1 MMVHK
6 QRFQTALLV
15 LVFVCTSTV
24 CHADMTLALNKTF
37 VNKIKNKATLTTNL
51 NVDAHPNS
59 PHAIKNSG
67 DDGDIHMA
75 GRDSVFK
82 LPLVAEILNARIE
95 PLAMQKLKL
104 SSPDS
109 AISVTGVWR
118 IWFEHPAQ
126 NDQIQGKTFPAPA
139 NSNPDHV
146 CELHPITKFAGID
159 VLSSFVEIKDDKVS
173 PPKVYEAY
181 TASTAFPYYDNIDAT
196 IQASDTAIMITSVK
210 SKFNYT
216 EFVIELAGKPKDVGD
231 AFLVLAHVFDKN
243 NVDEPVAAD
252 VRRMVFVKGTP
263 PADKLLTLAKG
274 EHLHL
279 LGIPRVNLSEVFAI
293 TSKNGKDAVDVKLPY
308 EMIIAA
314 ILPD

>member
-1 MMVHK
+1 MGRNK
-6 QRFQTALLV
+6 RFQTALLV
-15 LVFVCTSTV
+15 LLFGCASTV

-37 VNKIKNKATLTTNL
+37 VNKIKNKATMTTNL
-51 NVDAHPNS
+51 NVDAHLNS
-59 PHAIKNSG
+59 PHPIKNSG

-104 SSPDS
+104 SSPDQ
-109 AISVTGVWR
+109 AVSVTGVWR

-126 NDQIQGKTFPAPA
+126 ENQIQGKPVSAPA

-146 CELHPITKFAGID
+146 CEIHPIIKFAGVD
-159 VLSSFVEIKDDKVS
+159 VMNSFVEIKDDKG
-173 PPKVYEAY
+173 KAYEAY
-181 TASTAFPYYDNIDAT
+181 AASKAFPYYDGIDAT

-231 AFLVLAHVFDKN
+231 GFLVLAHVFDKA

-274 EHLHL
+274 DQLHV
-279 LGIPRVNLSEVFAI
+279 LGIPRVNLNDVFVI
-293 TSKNGKDAVDVKLPY
+293 TSKNGKNAVDVKLPY
-308 EMIIAA
+308 EMIVSAV
-314 ILPD
+314 LPN

>member
-1 MMVHK
+1 MVCK
-6 QRFQTALLV
+6 KRFQTALLV
-15 LVFVCTSTV
+15 LVFACTSAV
-24 CHADMTLALNKTF
+24 CHADMTLALNKAF

-51 NVDAHPNS
+51 NVDSHPNS

-104 SSPDS
+104 TSSDQ
-109 AISVTGVWR
+109 AVSVSGVWR
-118 IWFEHPAQ
+118 IWFEHPSNQ
-126 NDQIQGKTFPAPA
+126 DQIQGKPVLAPA
-139 NSNPDHV
+139 DSNPDHV
-146 CELHPITKFAGID
+146 CELHPITKFAGVD
-159 VLSSFVEIKDDKVS
+159 VLNSFVEIKDDKTS

-181 TASTAFPYYDNIDAT
+181 TASKAFPFYDDIDAT
-196 IQASDTAIMITSVK
+196 IQASNTAIMITSVK

-231 AFLVLAHVFDKN
+231 GFLVLANVFDKD
-243 NVDEPVAAD
+243 NVDEPAAAG

-263 PADKLLTLAKG
+263 PADKLMTLAKG
-274 EHLHL
+274 EQLHV
-279 LGIPRVNLSEVFAI
+279 LGIPRVNLNDVFAI
-293 TSKNGKDAVDVKLPY
+293 TGKNGTNTVEVKLPY

-314 ILPD
+314 ILPTK

>member
-1 MMVHK
+1 MIRSRK
-6 QRFQTALLV
+6 RFQTALLV
-15 LVFVCTSTV
+15 LVLVCASPV

-51 NVDAHPNS
+51 NVDSHPNS

-104 SSPDS
+104 TS
-109 AISVTGVWR
+109 ADQAVSITGVWR
-118 IWFEHPAQ
+118 IWFEHPADT
-126 NDQIQGKTFPAPA
+126 NQIQGKPVPAPA

-146 CELHPITKFAGID
+146 CELHPITKFDGVD
-159 VLSSFVEIKDDKVS
+159 VLSSFVEIRDDKAS
-173 PPKVYEAY
+173 PAKVYEAY
-181 TASTAFPYYDNIDAT
+181 TASKAFPYYEDIDAT
-196 IQASDTAIMITSVK
+196 IQASNTAIMITSVK

-231 AFLVLAHVFDKN
+231 GFLVLAHVFDKD
-243 NVDEPVAAD
+243 NVDEPVTAN
-252 VRRMVFVKGTP
+252 VRRMIFVKGTP
-263 PADKLLTLAKG
+263 PADKLLALAQG
-274 EHLHL
+274 EQLHV
-279 LGIPRVNLSEVFAI
+279 LGIPRVNLNEVFAI
-293 TSKNGKDAVDVKLPY
+293 TSKNGKDPVDVKLPY

-314 ILPD
+314 ILP

>member
-1 MMVHK
+1 MGSK
-6 QRFQTALLV
+6 KRFQTALLV
-15 LVFVCTSTV
+15 LVFACMSTV
-24 CHADMTLALNKTF
+24 CNADMTLALNKTF

-51 NVDAHPNS
+51 NVDVHPTT
-59 PHAIKNSG
+59 PHAVKSSG

-82 LPLVAEILNARIE
+82 VPLVAEILNARIE

-104 SSPDS
+104 TSPEQPV
-109 AISVTGVWR
+109 SVTGVWR
-118 IWFEHPAQ
+118 IWFEHPATT
-126 NDQIQGKTFPAPA
+126 NQIQGDPVTKPA

-146 CELHPITKFAGID
+146 CEIHPITKFSGVD
-159 VLSSFVEIKDDKVS
+159 VLNSFVEIKDNN
-173 PPKVYEAY
+173 KVYEAY
-181 TASTAFPYYDNIDAT
+181 TASKAFPYYDDIEAT

-231 AFLVLAHVFDKN
+231 GFLVLAHVFDKD
-243 NVDEPVAAD
+243 NVDEPVTAD

-263 PADKLLTLAKG
+263 PADRLLTLAKG
-274 EHLHL
+274 DQLHV

-293 TSKNGKDAVDVKLPY
+293 TSKNGKDAIGVKLPY

-314 ILPD
+314 ILPN

>member
-1 MMVHK
+1 MERK
-6 QRFQTALLV
+6 KRFQAALLG
-15 LVFVCTSTV
+15 LLFGCTSTV
-24 CHADMTLALNKTF
+24 CHADMTLALNTTF

-51 NVDAHPNS
+51 NVDAHLNS
-59 PHAIKNSG
+59 PHTIKNSG

-95 PLAMQKLKL
+95 PLAMQKLL
-104 SSPDS
+104 LTSPDQ
-109 AISVTGVWR
+109 AVSVTGVWR

-126 NDQIQGKTFPAPA
+126 TNQIQGTPVLKRDD
-139 NSNPDHV
+139 SNPDHV
-146 CELHPITKFAGID
+146 CEIHPITKFSGVD
-159 VLSSFVEIKDDKVS
+159 VLNSFVEIKDNKG
-173 PPKVYEAY
+173 KVYEAY
-181 TASTAFPYYDNIDAT
+181 TASKAFPYYDGIDAT

-231 AFLVLAHVFDKN
+231 GFLVLAQVFDKDSL
-243 NVDEPVAAD
+243 DEPVAAD

-274 EHLHL
+274 EQLHV
-279 LGIPRVNLSEVFAI
+279 LGIPRVNLTEVLSI
-293 TSKNGKDAVDVKLPY
+293 TSKNGKNAVDVKLPY

-314 ILPD
+314 ILPN

>member
-1 MMVHK
+1 MRYLK
-6 QRFQTALLV
+6 RFQTCLLV

-37 VNKIKNKATLTTNL
+37 INKIKNKATLTTNL
-51 NVDAHPNS
+51 NVDAHPND
-59 PHAIKNSG
+59 PHAIKRSG
-67 DDGDIHMA
+67 ADGDIHMA

-104 SSPDS
+104 TSPDD
-109 AISVTGVWR
+109 AVSVTGVWR
-118 IWFEHPAQ
+118 IWFEHPAKM
-126 NDQIQGKTFPAPA
+126 DQIQGQPVPPTPGD
-139 NSNPDHV
+139 SNPDHV
-146 CELHPITKFAGID
+146 CEIHPITKFSGVD
-159 VLSSFVEIKDDKVS
+159 VLNSFVEIKNKNG
-173 PPKVYEAY
+173 KAYEAY
-181 TASTAFPYYDNIDAT
+181 TASEAFPYYDSIDAT
-196 IQASDTAIMITSVK
+196 VQASDTAIMITSVK

-231 AFLVLAHVFDKN
+231 AFLVLARVFDKD
-243 NVDEPVAAD
+243 NVDDPVAAD

-263 PADKLLTLAKG
+263 PADKLLSLANG
-274 EHLHL
+274 EQLHV
-279 LGIPRVNLSEVFAI
+279 LGIPRVNLNEVFAI
-293 TSKNGKDAVDVKLPY
+293 ASKNGKDEVDIKLPY

>member
-1 MMVHK
+1 MRSMK
-6 QRFQTALLV
+6 RFQTAVLV
-15 LVFVCTSTV
+15 LMFGCTSTV
-24 CHADMTLALNKTF
+24 CHADMTLALNTTF
-37 VNKIKNKATLTTNL
+37 VNKIRDKATLTTSL
-51 NVDAHPNS
+51 NVDAHPNV
-59 PHAIKNSG
+59 PHAVKSSG

-75 GRDSVFK
+75 GRDSVLK

-104 SSPDS
+104 TSSDQ
-109 AISVTGVWR
+109 AVSVTGVWR

-126 NDQIQGKTFPAPA
+126 TNQIQGKPVPAPA

-146 CELHPITKFAGID
+146 CEIHPITKFSGVD
-159 VLSSFVEIKDDKVS
+159 VLNSFVEIKDNNGKA
-173 PPKVYEAY
+173 YEAY
-181 TASTAFPYYDNIDAT
+181 QASKAFPYYDSIDAT
-196 IQASDTAIMITSVK
+196 VQASNTAIMITSVK

-231 AFLVLAHVFDKN
+231 GYLVLAHVFDKDN
-243 NVDEPVAAD
+243 LDEPVVTD

-274 EHLHL
+274 EHLHV
-279 LGIPRVNLSEVFAI
+279 LGIARVNLTEVFAI

>member
-1 MMVHK
+1 MGREK
-6 QRFQTALLV
+6 RFQTALLV
-15 LVFVCTSTV
+15 LVFACMSTV
-24 CHADMTLALNKTF
+24 CNADMTLALNKAF
-37 VNKIKNKATLTTNL
+37 VNKVKNKATLTTNL
-51 NVDAHPNS
+51 NVDVHPS
-59 PHAIKNSG
+59 TPHAVKSSG

-82 LPLVAEILNARIE
+82 VPLVAEILNARIE

-104 SSPDS
+104 TSPGQ
-109 AISVTGVWR
+109 AVSVTGVWR
-118 IWFEHPAQ
+118 IWFEHPATTNQ
-126 NDQIQGKTFPAPA
+126 NQGDPVLEPTS
-139 NSNPDHV
+139 SNPDHV
-146 CELHPITKFAGID
+146 CEIHPITKFSGVD
-159 VLSSFVEIKDDKVS
+159 VLNSFVEIKDNN
-173 PPKVYEAY
+173 KVYEAY
-181 TASTAFPYYDNIDAT
+181 TASKAFPYYDGIDAT

-231 AFLVLAHVFDKN
+231 GFLVLAHVFDKDN
-243 NVDEPVAAD
+243 LDEPVTAA

-274 EHLHL
+274 EQLHV

-293 TSKNGKDAVDVKLPY
+293 TSKNGKDAIDVKLPY

-314 ILPD
+314 ILPN